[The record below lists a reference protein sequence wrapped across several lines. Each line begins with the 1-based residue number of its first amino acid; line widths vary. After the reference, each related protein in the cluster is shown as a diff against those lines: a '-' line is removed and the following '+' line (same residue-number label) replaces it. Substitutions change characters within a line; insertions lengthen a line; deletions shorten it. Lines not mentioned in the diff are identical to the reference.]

1 VLDSTK
7 ILRKLVSI
15 PSEVRVEEGKIVREN
30 YEKIVEVIADF
41 FNKISGVYVEILD
54 LKTSSG
60 ENVPAVIASI
70 DVDAPSVAFV
80 SHYDVVPAKGPW
92 IIDGKEVD
100 PYKPLVLEDRVY
112 GRGASDDKS
121 AIVSSII
128 ALSKLVKMKEKLKY
142 RPFMV
147 VTGDE
152 EVGGTGVELLLEKM
166 SFDKAV
172 ILDSDADNIVVA
184 ASGIIHGWIKVKGK
198 AGHAGYPHRADNA
211 VEKAIKFL
219 HEFISKYKPLRE
231 GKISQYNAPRDSPKP
246 KTWGRFNVTV
256 VKLGPR
262 EPEKLNRIPG
272 EVLAGFDIR
281 LIPEEKPENAV
292 EELKKVFNE
301 VVSETG
307 ITAEL
312 EITCCRNGWYATD
325 KNLVAEA
332 LFSAEEAY
340 RRVYGIDFK
349 LGTIAQ
355 LGGNDGTHFFNKGIP
370 CVGFGTHRPNNNLH
384 GENEFVYLKDID
396 LVAEFIV
403 QICVKRN

>member
-1 VLDSTK
+1 MLDSVK
-7 ILRKLVSI
+7 ILKKLVSI
-15 PSEVRVEEGKIVREN
+15 KSEVYVKEGRIVREN
-30 YEKIVEVIADF
+30 YRKIAEVITDFFEKIEGAR
-41 FNKISGVYVEILD
+41 VEILD
-54 LKTSSG
+54 LKTSEG
-60 ENVPAVIASI
+60 DEVPAVVASL
-70 DVDAPSVAFV
+70 DVDAPSLAFV

-92 IIDGKEVD
+92 IIEGKEVD
-100 PYKPLVLEDRVY
+100 PYKPVVLEDRLY

-121 AIVSSII
+121 AIVASVI
-128 ALSKLVKMKEKLKY
+128 ALSRLAKIKENLKY
-142 RPFMV
+142 RPYMV

-152 EVGGTGVELLLEKM
+152 EIGGTGVRLLLKKM
-166 SFDKAV
+166 TFDKAV
-172 ILDSDADNIVVA
+172 ILDSDADSIVVA
-184 ASGIIHGWIKVKGK
+184 ASGIIHGWIRVKGR

-211 VEKAIKFL
+211 VEKAIKLL
-219 HEFISKYKPLRE
+219 HEFISRYKPLRE
-231 GKISQYNAPRDSPKP
+231 NRVSQFNAPRDAPRP
-246 KTWGRFNVTV
+246 KTWGRFNMTV

-281 LIPEEKPENAV
+281 LIPEEAPREAV
-292 EELKKVFNE
+292 SELKKVFQE

-307 ITAEL
+307 IDAEL
-312 EITCCRNGWYATD
+312 ELTGCRNGWYTTD

-332 LFSAEEAY
+332 IFSGEEAY

-370 CVGFGTHRPNNNLH
+370 CVGFGTHRSNNNLH
-384 GENEFVYLKDID
+384 GKNEFVYLKDID

-403 QICVKRN
+403 QMCLKRS

>member
-1 VLDSTK
+1 MLK
-7 ILRKLVSI
+7 KLVSI
-15 PSEVRVEEGKIVREN
+15 KSEVRVEDGKIVREN
-30 YEKIVEVIADF
+30 YRKIVEVIANLF
-41 FNKISGVYVEILD
+41 EKIEGAYVEVLD
-54 LKTSSG
+54 LKTIRG
-60 ENVPAVIASI
+60 EEVPAVIASVDI
-70 DVDAPSVAFV
+70 DAPSIAFV

-92 IIDGKEVD
+92 IINGREVD
-100 PYKPLVLEDRVY
+100 PYKPLVLEDKLY

-121 AIVSSII
+121 AIVASII
-128 ALSKLVKMKEKLKY
+128 ALDRLSKVKKNLKY
-142 RPFMV
+142 KPFMV

-172 ILDSDADNIVVA
+172 ILDSDADNIIVA
-184 ASGIIHGWIKVKGK
+184 ASGIIHGWIKIKGK

-219 HEFISKYKPLRE
+219 HEFISKYKSLRE
-231 GKISQYNAPRDSPKP
+231 NKVSQFNAPRDAPRP

-256 VKLGPR
+256 IKLGSK

-281 LIPEEKPENAV
+281 LIPEEKPEEAIK
-292 EELKKVFNE
+292 ELEKIFDEISSK
-301 VVSETG
+301 TG
-307 ITAEL
+307 IMAEL
-312 EITCCRNGWYATD
+312 EISCCRNGWYATD
-325 KNLVAEA
+325 KSLVAEA

-340 RRVYGIDFK
+340 RKVYGIDFK

-396 LVAEFIV
+396 LVAEFITHM
-403 QICVKRN
+403 CLRRS